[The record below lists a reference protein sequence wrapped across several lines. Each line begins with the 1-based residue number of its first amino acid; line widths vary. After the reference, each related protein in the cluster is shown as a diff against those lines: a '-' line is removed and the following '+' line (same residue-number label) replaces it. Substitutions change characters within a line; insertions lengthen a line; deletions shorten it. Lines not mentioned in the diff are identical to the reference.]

1 MKNYRSV
8 LSFLIFTAVIALP
21 ALLLNY
27 TGNSVWLV
35 PYFWSFFV
43 FMSFITLI
51 ILVFMLIIYQK
62 NKEYYAQAFLGATTF
77 KLLLCLVFL
86 LVFIKKNHPDKFVFL
101 VDFAYIYFL
110 NTVFEIYSLLRNL
123 RNQNSA

>member
-1 MKNYRSV
+1 
-8 LSFLIFTAVIALP
+8 
-21 ALLLNY
+21 
-27 TGNSVWLV
+27 
-35 PYFWSFFV
+35 
-43 FMSFITLI
+43 MSFITLI